1 MYASSV
7 SEILWSHHLQWFSAA
22 PHHSKRLTLHRTHEQ
37 CWQPWAVTTVV
48 TWIQNMGGAQVSNGD
63 LLEFRRYLTCKL
75 WSDLELCWF
84 IWSRFGMLMNSCGN
98 NTMIGSFDG
107 YLEAAADMKR
117 TSMNLQIWYWQ
128 QLAFVWYS
136 FWNVG
141 KQKINARIRMFF
153 MVPSYAIR
161 GVTHTA
167 THLSKQKKNI
177 LWSAPICSNFAR
189 KEGWYH
195 NKFPKFPRAFLTQ
208 PSSKRS
214 KCFVLQGTRRSPI
227 SAMERVERSLRSDSH
242 RSWAMM

>member
-1 MYASSV
+1 M
-7 SEILWSHHLQWFSAA
+7 E
-22 PHHSKRLTLHRTHEQ
+22 
-37 CWQPWAVTTVV
+37 
-48 TWIQNMGGAQVSNGD
+48 GAQVSNGD
-63 LLEFRRYLTCKL
+63 LLKFRRYLTCKL

-84 IWSRFGMLMNSCGN
+84 IWSRFGMLTNSCGN

-141 KQKINARIRMFF
+141 KQKTNARIRMSF

-167 THLSKQKKNI
+167 THLSKQKKAYFD
-177 LWSAPICSNFAR
+177 LHPSAPTFPGRKVGITTSSRSSPEHSSLNQAARDPNASCCRALEDRPYPPWSEWREAYEVIRREVGQWCS
-189 KEGWYH
+189 WID
-195 NKFPKFPRAFLTQ
+195 L
-208 PSSKRS
+208 
-214 KCFVLQGTRRSPI
+214 
-227 SAMERVERSLRSDSH
+227 
-242 RSWAMM
+242 